1 MADANPDSAARSDQA
16 GDAVQ
21 QFAVPT
27 ELTAAQGPFAMII
40 GLVPA
45 AMRLALLRLKGSS
58 DEDLASEIG
67 VIEDGLAGRPEVD
80 LISQALRDTVLSA
93 MAATDCYARAG
104 QLIPSMGTAAA
115 GMIYM
120 VGSALKARVPD
131 ALVPQAWLAQNLER
145 FFAEYPSVQ
154 DELLFPFL
162 ETYWRRQVIA
172 NGHEFRS
179 GASFTLRMVSE
190 AARATSSFRTKA
202 LLRNMDSC
210 IPTTLSSDSRNWL
223 SL

>member
-1 MADANPDSAARSDQA
+1 MARSAARLKMGYYPLPESEGA
-16 GDAVQ
+16 KLR
-21 QFAVPT
+21 
-27 ELTAAQGPFAMII
+27 ELLTFTGP
-40 GLVPA
+40 
-45 AMRLALLRLKGSS
+45 
-58 DEDLASEIG
+58 AS
-67 VIEDGLAGRPEVD
+67 VVD
-80 LISQALRDTVLSA
+80 PCV
-93 MAATDCYARAG
+93 G
-104 QLIPSMGTAAA
+104 P

-131 ALVPQAWLAQNLER
+131 ALVPQTWLAQNIER

-179 GASFTLRMVSE
+179 GASFTLRMISE
-190 AARATSSFRTKA
+190 AAKTASGSRTRV

-210 IPTTLSSDSRNWL
+210 IPTALASDSRSWL